1 MLPFN
6 WDFYFM
12 LLAFPPFLLPLKYLL
27 LYLKL
32 LYHPTLLNHHPDP
45 GSKWIPTLFPVLK
58 L

>member
-32 LYHPTLLNHHPDP
+32 LYHPALLNHHPDLVP
-45 GSKWIPTLFPVLK
+45 SGYQHFFLF
-58 L
+58 